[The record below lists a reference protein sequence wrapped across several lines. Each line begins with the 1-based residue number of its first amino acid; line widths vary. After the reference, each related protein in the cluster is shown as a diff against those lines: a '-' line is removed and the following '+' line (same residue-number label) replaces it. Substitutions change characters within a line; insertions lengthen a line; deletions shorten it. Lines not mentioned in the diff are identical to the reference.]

1 MKCNNCGYEEAS
13 SFNFCPKCGA
23 LAPKEEAPASEAA
36 PAPTATSSPFVTPK
50 PVNAAAQKALTAV
63 KSPLF
68 LALCILVSASTALGM
83 ITGGFNVLG
92 ILATIFL
99 WLSYAAAVKNEC
111 SVSNLRCLSGVT
123 FANFVIQ
130 QVVYAIFIFVGA
142 IGAFAF
148 AIAGASSEMYD
159 KIIEAVEFDA
169 ATAEIIAAMQAAGI
183 GFSFFFILFFAI
195 FAIVGIVGTVINIFS
210 WKKIH
215 NFTKSLYKGVENGEL
230 ELKSTGAA
238 TAWLMVFGVLNA
250 ISAVFSIGGQDI
262 ILTFLATGSTAAALI
277 IASILIKKNFK

>member
-23 LAPKEEAPASEAA
+23 LAPKEEAPAPVSPEA
-36 PAPTATSSPFVTPK
+36 PSSPFVTPK
-50 PVNAAAQKALTAV
+50 PVNAAAQKALTAL

-68 LALCILVSASTALGM
+68 LALCILVSASTAMGI
-83 ITGGFNVLG
+83 ITGGFNVLS
-92 ILATIFL
+92 ILATVFL

-130 QVVYAIFIFVGA
+130 QVAYAIFIFVGA

-148 AIAGASSEMYD
+148 AIAGVSSEMYD
-159 KIIEAVEFDA
+159 KIIESV
-169 ATAEIIAAMQAAGI
+169 ATVEIIAAIQATGI
-183 GFSFFFILFFAI
+183 GFSFFFILFFVI
-195 FAIVGIVGTVINIFS
+195 FAIVGIVGTVINVFS

-215 NFTKSLYKGVENGEL
+215 NFTKSLYKGVEKGEL
-230 ELKSTGAA
+230 ELKSTDAA
-238 TAWLMVFGVLNA
+238 TAWLIVFGVLNA
-250 ISAVFSIGGQDI
+250 ITAVLSIGGQDI

-277 IASILIKKNFK
+277 IASIFIKKNFK